1 MAGAAKNE
9 QRRGADFFD
18 RVEAATCAA
27 LSYRKRVKREKREKQ
42 ARKNALVDWLE
53 AFLWAAGVVL
63 LINQYLVQAYQI
75 PSGSMIDTLL
85 IHDRIF
91 VNKLIYGPELLP
103 GVGKLRSPVRPQRN
117 DVIIFE
123 SPQYISRGTIF
134 DIAQRVIYMLSFSL
148 IDIDKDALGRPQ
160 AHFLI
165 KRAAAMG
172 GDRVFNRAGEM
183 YLRFNGEERLV
194 SERGYNRARGW
205 THSIRRLAGD
215 SGYDALKAALKA
227 DMWMRLGLSPPQG
240 LEIPSPSDIPQ
251 RMENET
257 RETWRLELER
267 LKSPH
272 DDLLRRH
279 YYKLAQGWYVPPGR
293 VLPLGDNRD
302 FSHDGRAFG
311 SVRESKILG
320 RALFIYWPGSDIE
333 DSGPYAARLNPPA
346 QKRGLGR
353 LGAIR

>member
-1 MAGAAKNE
+1 MAAKIHE
-9 QRRGADFFD
+9 ERKPDFFD
-18 RVEAATCAA
+18 RVEAAANA
-27 LSYRKRVKREKREKQ
+27 LLTRRKRIKREKREKQ
-42 ARKNALVDWLE
+42 ARKNALLDWLE

-103 GVGKLRSPVRPQRN
+103 GLGKLRSPVRPERN
-117 DVIIFE
+117 NVIIFE
-123 SPQYISRGTIF
+123 SPQYISRGTLF

-148 IDIDKDALGRPQ
+148 VDIDKDALGRPQ

-172 GDRVFNRAGEM
+172 GDRVYNREGEM
-183 YLRFNGEERLV
+183 QLLFDGEERAV
-194 SERGYNRARGW
+194 SERAYNAARGW
-205 THSIRRLAGD
+205 THSIRRLA
-215 SGYDALKAALKA
+215 SPAGYDALKAGLKA
-227 DMWMRLGLSPPQG
+227 DMWIRLGLSPPQG
-240 LEIPSPSDIPQ
+240 LDIPSPSAEPQ

-257 RETWRLELER
+257 REAWRLELER
-267 LKSPH
+267 LKAPH

-279 YYKLAQGWYVPPGR
+279 SYKLSQGWYVPPGR

-311 SVRESKILG
+311 PVKESKILG
-320 RALFIYWPGSDIE
+320 RGLFIYWPGSDIE
-333 DSGPYAARLNPPA
+333 DSGPYAARLDPPP

>member
-1 MAGAAKNE
+1 MLVKD
-9 QRRGADFFD
+9 RKGADFFD
-18 RVEAATCAA
+18 RVEAAACAF
-27 LSYRKRVKREKREKQ
+27 LTYRKRVKREKREKQ

-85 IHDRIF
+85 IRDRIF

-103 GVGKLRSPVRPQRN
+103 GVAKLRSPIRPERN
-117 DVIIFE
+117 NVIIFE
-123 SPQYISRGTIF
+123 SPQYISRGTLF
-134 DIAQRVIYMLSFSL
+134 DIAQRVIYMLTFSL
-148 IDIDKDALGRPQ
+148 VDIDKDALGRPQ

-172 GDRVFNRAGEM
+172 GDRVYNREGEM
-183 YLRFNGEERLV
+183 YLLFNGEERAV
-194 SERGYNRARGW
+194 SERSYNSARGW
-205 THSIRRLAGD
+205 THSIRRLAAPPA
-215 SGYDALKAALKA
+215 YAALKAALKA

-240 LEIPSPSDIPQ
+240 FDIPSQSNQTQ

-257 RETWRLELER
+257 REAWRLDMER
-267 LKSPH
+267 LKAPH
-272 DDLLRRH
+272 DDLIRRH
-279 YYKLAQGWYVPPGR
+279 SYKLSQGWYVPPGR

-311 SVRESKILG
+311 PVKESKVLG
-320 RALFIYWPGSDIE
+320 RGLFIYWPGSDIE
-333 DSGPYAARLNPPA
+333 DSSPYAARLDPPP